1 MCESEN
7 TRYEQEGMQKAC
19 ASFPSSIFHIP
30 SHDIPPSCHAQ
41 SRQSLEAKSKGP
53 KWLKHFLNPEP
64 GLQFLAML
72 RDVACMK
79 RDALKASKRPSHTH
93 THTRTYTRRCSG
105 FCKHRRD
112 AFGHEMFC
120 NVMVEGK

>member
-1 MCESEN
+1 
-7 TRYEQEGMQKAC
+7 MQKAC

-93 THTRTYTRRCSG
+93 THTLAHT
-105 FCKHRRD
+105 HAD
-112 AFGHEMFC
+112 AADFANIG
-120 NVMVEGK
+120 VMHLVMKCFAM